1 MCSDMK
7 QPNPDKLVVT
17 RKRRNSVTE
26 ETIIQ
31 DEEDLKSVAPPP
43 TAKSVNDI
51 LLIMVGKSM

>member
-1 MCSDMK
+1 M
-7 QPNPDKLVVT
+7 T
-17 RKRRNSVTE
+17 RIERKMIISTE

>member
-1 MCSDMK
+1 MIIS
-7 QPNPDKLVVT
+7 
-17 RKRRNSVTE
+17 TE

-31 DEEDLKSVAPPP
+31 DEDLKSVAPPP